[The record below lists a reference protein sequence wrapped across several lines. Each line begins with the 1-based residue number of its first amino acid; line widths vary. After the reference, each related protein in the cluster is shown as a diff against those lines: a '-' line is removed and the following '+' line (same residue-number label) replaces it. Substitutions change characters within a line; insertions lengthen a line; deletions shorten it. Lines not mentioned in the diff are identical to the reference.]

1 MPVSGLDAV
10 DWMNWSETGWIEL
23 DWDGLGGVGLT
34 AAVRLLCACVHVHER
49 VGVSAGAGTATSR
62 QQQPAASSSV
72 QQTPASVQ
80 REQPVASTL

>member
-10 DWMNWSETGWIEL
+10 DWVDWSETGWIEL

-49 VGVSAGAGTATSR
+49 VGLSTGAGTATSS
-62 QQQPAASSSV
+62 QQPAASS
-72 QQTPASVQ
+72 QQRPAATSEPPAGPASGQ
-80 REQPVASTL
+80 